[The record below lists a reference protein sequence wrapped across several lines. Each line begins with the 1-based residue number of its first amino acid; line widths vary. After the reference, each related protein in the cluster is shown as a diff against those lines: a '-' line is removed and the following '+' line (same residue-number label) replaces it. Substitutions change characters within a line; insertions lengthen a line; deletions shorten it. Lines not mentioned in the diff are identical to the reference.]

1 MAQGLIL
8 VIDDEEDVLDR
19 IRFTLARDGYDVLTA
34 TTGKAGLALARARQP
49 SLIVLDLILPH
60 EDALEVYSVLKSD
73 PKTAEIPIMVLSASD
88 PQKDV
93 VSGRPLGPMTA

>member
-1 MAQGLIL
+1 MAQGLVL

-34 TTGKAGLALARARQP
+34 TTGKIGLELARAKRP

-60 EDALEVYSVLKSD
+60 EDGPEVYKVLKSD
-73 PKTAEIPIMVLSASD
+73 PETAEIPIVVLTA
-88 PQKDV
+88 
-93 VSGRPLGPMTA
+93 SGR